1 MTKPYRAKNGRLQ
14 YKPSDAWLTHVIET
28 GEQIG
33 FCLACA
39 EEVDGVEPDAEG
51 EHCPSC
57 YEQKVFGAENL
68 LLRGLCYDEDLEADI
83 QEARSAGYIK

>member
-1 MTKPYRAKNGRLQ
+1 M
-14 YKPSDAWLTHVIET
+14 IET

>member
-1 MTKPYRAKNGRLQ
+1 MTKQYLAKSGRIQ

-28 GEQIG
+28 GEQMG

-57 YEQKVFGAENL
+57 YEPKVFGAEEL
-68 LLRGLCYDEDLEADI
+68 MLRGLCYDEDREADI
-83 QEARSAGYIK
+83 QEARNAGYIK